1 MGEGIKGLEQAV
13 TAAEIAHAFFG
24 RAIGHKA
31 YRKPKQ
37 DGGFFYLI
45 HGAWYEDESGDL
57 GANNLTFGF
66 EEGKHSLIIRKKL
79 GYKDLED
86 EVIHFD
92 DFEKYCSMER
102 LEQHE
107 EIMIFYAFQQPDS
120 AAQMADISFAGAYVP
135 GTDVGM
141 AVRGV
146 DFPKRNI
153 YIAKIKD
160 RVSTAG
166 KTPVETILST
176 PHTPDSDSVPI
187 AEIIRGYASRRA
199 REDKEEYNRHQAT
212 VRYYLKQGG
221 VYKEM
226 EKKGKSLF
234 FRKELLSQVHKIL
247 QEAGFGWYDADS
259 PYDPSKDGEER
270 PEDTDEPGTVTADT
284 SAALPDSKTL
294 EVTKA
299 KAIPDSALEA
309 EINKALARGDVKLGT
324 AVYRIIPAEYGSRG
338 ERIKGIAEEWR
349 DGIRD
354 YALNNPLVSGCM
366 YLLDGSEDCYFIRRE
381 KMREFYQ

>member
-187 AEIIRGYASRRA
+187 AEIIRR
-199 REDKEEYNRHQAT
+199 
-212 VRYYLKQGG
+212 
-221 VYKEM
+221 
-226 EKKGKSLF
+226 
-234 FRKELLSQVHKIL
+234 
-247 QEAGFGWYDADS
+247 
-259 PYDPSKDGEER
+259 
-270 PEDTDEPGTVTADT
+270 
-284 SAALPDSKTL
+284 
-294 EVTKA
+294 
-299 KAIPDSALEA
+299 
-309 EINKALARGDVKLGT
+309 
-324 AVYRIIPAEYGSRG
+324 
-338 ERIKGIAEEWR
+338 
-349 DGIRD
+349 
-354 YALNNPLVSGCM
+354 
-366 YLLDGSEDCYFIRRE
+366 
-381 KMREFYQ
+381 